1 MADVKINEILRGNE
15 YDGVVLIGSRNNA
28 LGTPLRTGDIGHNV
42 DPSRLSSVTTVTTGA
57 RGQIVFMYR
66 YEPARSR

>member
-42 DPSRLSSVTTVTTGA
+42 DPSRLQSVTTVATGA
-57 RGQIVFMYR
+57 RGQIVIVSK
-66 YEPARSR
+66 YEAVQSR